1 MPSRS
6 RWRAV
11 QSRRQP
17 VTSWG
22 IRMGSPSGSRGDFWP
37 PALVAYCPPAV
48 APGACTIEVPK
59 EGTLMKAKVGDWLVI
74 KGATIDQPDHRGL
87 IIEVRSSDGSPPY
100 VVRWLETDHVAT
112 VIPGPDAVVG
122 HCGGA
127 ECGRRAGAASVRR
140 GSVGDPPCQGN
151 VGDSLK
157 RRSRWV
163 SAGRRKSGAGM
174 ERWCR
179 STSRGSK
186 QR

>member
-1 MPSRS
+1 M
-6 RWRAV
+6 
-11 QSRRQP
+11 
-17 VTSWG
+17 TSWG

-112 VIPGPDAVVG
+112 VIPGPDAVVVTAEEQNAADERAQ
-122 HCGGA
+122 HRFGA
-127 ECGRRAGAASVRR
+127 VQSAILHAR
-140 GSVGDPPCQGN
+140 G
-151 VGDSLK
+151 
-157 RRSRWV
+157 
-163 SAGRRKSGAGM
+163 
-174 ERWCR
+174 
-179 STSRGSK
+179 T
-186 QR
+186 